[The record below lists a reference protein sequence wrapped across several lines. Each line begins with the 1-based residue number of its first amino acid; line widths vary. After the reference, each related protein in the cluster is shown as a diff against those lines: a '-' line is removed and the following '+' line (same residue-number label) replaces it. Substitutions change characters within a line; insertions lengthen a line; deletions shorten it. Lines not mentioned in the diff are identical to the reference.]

1 MTKQIPREPLST
13 SPIPATVVPPS
24 ARQFG
29 FREGDIG
36 THTSRTIMLEEL
48 RALFSQLSS
57 EADRAD
63 YTVAIVDHNALGKQ
77 TEATRRLTDQRLG
90 ELYSLDARTP
100 LFRVLRHLWSLDA
113 QAQPQLAMLCALAR
127 DPLLRATAAPVL
139 TMRPN
144 QELARQAMTDALR
157 ATVGERLSDSTLDK
171 VVRNTSSSWAQ
182 SGHLEGRT
190 RKFRRVVAPR
200 PTSTTYALVLGYLL
214 GLRGQRLLRTLWAS
228 TLDASPDQLQAHAAA
243 AKRQGLLDMK
253 VSGDV
258 VEIHFPHLLTASERT
273 DSRGTD

>member
-1 MTKQIPREPLST
+1 VRKEIRHTEL
-13 SPIPATVVPPS
+13 ATGSAPQAAVSPS

-29 FREGDIG
+29 FRAGDIG
-36 THTSRTIMLEEL
+36 THTSRTMMLEEL
-48 RALFSQLSS
+48 RALLAHAPA
-57 EADRAD
+57 EADHAD
-63 YTVAIVDHNALGKQ
+63 YTEAIVDHNALGKQ

-90 ELYSLDARTP
+90 ELYALDSRVP
-100 LFRVLRHLWSLDA
+100 LFRVLRQLWSLDE
-113 QAQPQLAMLCALAR
+113 QVQPQLAMLCALAR

-144 QELARQAMTDALR
+144 TELARQAMTDALR
-157 ATVGERLSDSTLDK
+157 AAVGERLSDSTLDK

-190 RKFRRVVAPR
+190 RKIRRVVEAR
-200 PTSTTYALVLGYLL
+200 PASTTYALVLGYLL
-214 GLRGQRLLRTLWAS
+214 GLRGQRLMRSLWAS
-228 TLDASPDQLQAHAAA
+228 ALDASPDQLQQHAAA

-258 VEIHFPHLLTASERT
+258 VEIHFPQLLTASERT
-273 DSRGTD
+273 ESRGTD

>member
-1 MTKQIPREPLST
+1 VL
-13 SPIPATVVPPS
+13 PS

-48 RALFSQLSS
+48 RALLSQLPS

-63 YTVAIVDHNALGKQ
+63 YTEAIVDHNALGKQ
-77 TEATRRLTDQRLG
+77 TEATRRLTDQRLD
-90 ELYSLDARTP
+90 ELYALDTRAP

-157 ATVGERLSDSTLDK
+157 ATVGDRLSDSTLDK

-190 RKFRRVVAPR
+190 RKFRRVVAAR
-200 PTSTTYALVLGYLL
+200 PTSTTYALLLGYLL

-258 VEIHFPHLLTASERT
+258 VEIHFPHLLTSSERT
-273 DSRGTD
+273 ESRGTD

>member
-1 MTKQIPREPLST
+1 
-13 SPIPATVVPPS
+13 
-24 ARQFG
+24 
-29 FREGDIG
+29 
-36 THTSRTIMLEEL
+36 MLEEL
-48 RALFSQLSS
+48 RALLSQLPV
-57 EADRAD
+57 EADRAA
-63 YTVAIVDHNALGKQ
+63 YTEAIVDHNALGKQ

-90 ELYSLDARTP
+90 ELYALDTRVP

-139 TMRPN
+139 AMRHN
-144 QELARQAMTDALR
+144 QELARQSMTDALG
-157 ATVGERLSDSTLDK
+157 AVVGDRLSDATLDK

-190 RKFRRVVAPR
+190 RKFRRVIVPR
-200 PTSTTYALVLGYLL
+200 PASTTYALVLGYLL
-214 GLRGQRLLRTLWAS
+214 GQRGQRLLRTLWAS
-228 TLDASPDQLQAHAAA
+228 VLDSTPEQLQAQAAA

-258 VEIHFPHLLTASERT
+258 VEIHFPQLLTAAERT
-273 DSRGTD
+273 ESRGTD

>member
-1 MTKQIPREPLST
+1 MKSIRRALT
-13 SPIPATVVPPS
+13 ATGPSVPDVVPPS

-48 RALFSQLSS
+48 HGVLAQLPPEAARAG
-57 EADRAD
+57 
-63 YTVAIVDHNALGKQ
+63 YTEAIVDRNALGKQ

-90 ELYSLDARTP
+90 ELYALDIRVP
-100 LFRVLRHLWSLDA
+100 LFRVLRHLWPLDA

-190 RKFRRVVAPR
+190 RKFRRVVAAR

-214 GLRGQRLLRTLWAS
+214 GLRGQRLLRTLWTS
-228 TLDASPDQLQAHAAA
+228 TLDSSPDQLQAHAAA